1 MSCEPVYWKKP
12 AVLFENKSLDFIW
25 GGCSSNRFNA
35 FFRFVLLIF
44 VVAVVVDVF
53 YGDFS
58 MAGLLENTIG
68 VVVVGLVMFGLG
80 VFFSSDS
87 LGGANTEPY
96 LEGFESH
103 RDSYPSASKMREG
116 FQAPV
121 TAEEPAHA
129 FTGRE
134 EDTLVSMPGTV
145 VTMGGHTLPSPA
157 NPFMNVLVHEVKYNP
172 TRGSAAAVDCPVVKD
187 TLENYYRV
195 QWWADPTD
203 VFGKSQGQRQFYTM
217 PSTSIPSDRQSFQ
230 DWLYLIPGKTCK
242 EGGRDACVPGTNG
255 GAIPW
260 LSQPN

>member
-1 MSCEPVYWKKP
+1 MSCETIYWKKP
-12 AVLFENKSLDFIW
+12 GVLLENKNLNFI
-25 GGCSSNRFNA
+25 GTSCTANRFNA
-35 FFRFVLLIF
+35 FFRFVVIVF
-44 VVAVVVDVF
+44 VIGVILDIA
-53 YGDFS
+53 YSDFS
-58 MAGLLENTIG
+58 FAGLMENTIG
-68 VVVVGLVMFGLG
+68 VAVIGLIMMGIYYFIGPT
-80 VFFSSDS
+80 
-87 LGGANTEPY
+87 NIR
-96 LEGFESH
+96 LEGFE
-103 RDSYPSASKMREG
+103 
-116 FQAPV
+116 APV
-121 TAEEPAHA
+121 SSDIGAVAL
-129 FTGRE
+129 TGPRNSDR
-134 EDTLVSMPGTV
+134 EDTVLVSSPGTV
-145 VTMGGHTLPSPA
+145 TTYPSPA

-172 TRGSAAAVDCPVVKD
+172 SRGPAADVDCPMVKG

>member
-1 MSCEPVYWKKP
+1 MSCESVYWKKP

-25 GGCSSNRFNA
+25 GGCSANRFNA
-35 FFRFVLLIF
+35 FFRFVLVIF
-44 VVAVVVDVF
+44 VIAVVIDVV

-58 MAGLLENTIG
+58 IGGLLENTIG
-68 VVVVGLVMFGLG
+68 VVVIGLVMFGVSVLFGSARG
-80 VFFSSDS
+80 V
-87 LGGANTEPY
+87 E
-96 LEGFESH
+96 EV
-103 RDSYPSASKMREG
+103 EG

-121 TAEEPAHA
+121 TAEESAHA

-145 VTMGGHTLPSPA
+145 VTMGGRTLPSPA

-172 TRGSAAAVDCPVVKD
+172 TRGSAAEVDCPVVKD

>member
-12 AVLFENKSLDFIW
+12 AVLFENKSVDFIW
-25 GGCSSNRFNA
+25 GGCSANRFNA
-35 FFRFVLLIF
+35 FFRFVLVIF
-44 VVAVVVDVF
+44 VVAVVVDVV
-53 YGDFS
+53 YGEFS

-68 VVVVGLVMFGLG
+68 VVVVGLIMFGVSVLFGSARG
-80 VFFSSDS
+80 V
-87 LGGANTEPY
+87 E
-96 LEGFESH
+96 EV
-103 RDSYPSASKMREG
+103 EG

-157 NPFMNVLVHEVKYNP
+157 NPFMNVLIHEVKYNP

>member
-1 MSCEPVYWKKP
+1 MSCDQVYWKKP

-25 GGCSSNRFNA
+25 GGCSANRFNA
-35 FFRFVLLIF
+35 FFRFVLVIF

-58 MAGLLENTIG
+58 MGGLLENTIG
-68 VVVVGLVMFGLG
+68 VVVIGLIMFGVS
-80 VFFSSDS
+80 VFF
-87 LGGANTEPY
+87 GGSE
-96 LEGFESH
+96 EGFE
-103 RDSYPSASKMREG
+103 
-116 FQAPV
+116 APV
-121 TAEEPAHA
+121 SADAPVPA
-129 FTGRE
+129 FTGQE
-134 EDTLVSMPGTV
+134 EDNTLVSMPGTV
-145 VTMGGHTLPSPA
+145 VTMGGRTLPSPA

-172 TRGSAAAVDCPVVKD
+172 TRGSAAEVDCPVVKD

>member
-25 GGCSSNRFNA
+25 GGCSTDRFNA
-35 FFRFVLLIF
+35 FFRFVLVVF

-58 MAGLLENTIG
+58 MGSLLENTIG
-68 VVVVGLVMFGLG
+68 VVVIGFIMFGVS
-80 VFFSSDS
+80 VFF
-87 LGGANTEPY
+87 GGSA
-96 LEGFESH
+96 EGFE
-103 RDSYPSASKMREG
+103 
-116 FQAPV
+116 APV
-121 TAEEPAHA
+121 TADEPVPV

-134 EDTLVSMPGTV
+134 EEDNTLVSMPGTV
-145 VTMGGHTLPSPA
+145 VTMGGRTLPSPA

-172 TRGSAAAVDCPVVKD
+172 TRGSAAEVDCPVVKD